1 MASIQ
6 WNYKATDD
14 IVKVEVWDIVD
25 KGKKR
30 KKLDGL
36 KLGSGGAN
44 LEAVE
49 ESIEPVLDAEFVDVY
64 KGTHGVVFI
73 FDVTKMWTF
82 EYIDR
87 ELPKVPA
94 HIPGKKFRHNGD
106 LNNVNSV
113 RFRSIN
119 KVRCVCYSDPETKFL
134 WEGIAILV
142 KFVGFCIGCD
152 QNGDRM

>member
-44 LEAVE
+44 LVAVE

-94 HIPGKKFRHNGD
+94 HIPGKKFRHNVV

-119 KVRCVCYSDPETKFL
+119 KVRCVYYSDPETNL
-134 WEGIAILV
+134 
-142 KFVGFCIGCD
+142 C
-152 QNGDRM
+152 

>member
-1 MASIQ
+1 MQGGEFSEEYIPTDEIQVASIQ

-14 IVKVEVWDIVD
+14 IVKVEVWDVVD

-30 KKLDGL
+30 KKIDGL
-36 KLGSGGAN
+36 KLGSAAN
-44 LEAVE
+44 DSDEM
-49 ESIEPVLDAEFVDVY
+49 IEPVLDAEFVDVY

-94 HIPGKKFRHNGD
+94 HIPGKCLDGYCLQITSRLFK
-106 LNNVNSV
+106 
-113 RFRSIN
+113 
-119 KVRCVCYSDPETKFL
+119 KVKM
-134 WEGIAILV
+134 
-142 KFVGFCIGCD
+142 
-152 QNGDRM
+152 RMT

>member
-36 KLGSGGAN
+36 KLGSGSAN

-94 HIPGKKFRHNGD
+94 HIPGKKFRHNVV

-119 KVRCVCYSDPETKFL
+119 KVRCVYYSDPETNL
-134 WEGIAILV
+134 
-142 KFVGFCIGCD
+142 C
-152 QNGDRM
+152 

>member
-1 MASIQ
+1 M
-6 WNYKATDD
+6 
-14 IVKVEVWDIVD
+14 D

-36 KLGSGGAN
+36 KLGSTVATDGD
-44 LEAVE
+44 EI
-49 ESIEPVLDAEFVDVY
+49 IEPVLDAEFVDVY

-94 HIPGKKFRHNGD
+94 HIPG
-106 LNNVNSV
+106 
-113 RFRSIN
+113 
-119 KVRCVCYSDPETKFL
+119 E
-134 WEGIAILV
+134 ILS
-142 KFVGFCIGCD
+142 
-152 QNGDRM
+152 